1 MQPVFKHHSVHQQE
15 LFPLNLNDLI
25 SKNHS
30 ARLIDSVVEKL
41 EISEIISQYKGG
53 GTSSY
58 HPKMLLKI
66 LFYGYLNNTYS
77 CRKIA
82 KAVKENIYFMWLSGG
97 LQPDFRTINDFRG
110 QKLKG
115 SIENLFRQLVEM
127 MLDLEL
133 VSLEKQFIDGTKIE
147 ANAHKYSFVWKKSVE
162 KNKERLQSKIDVVL
176 AEIGQA
182 IESDLIHTDN
192 QTDTKIDSQKLEEKI
207 QEINKNSKTTF
218 LTKQQKKVVQKLEN
232 EQFPKLKE
240 YEQHLEI
247 LGSRNSY
254 SKTDTEATFMRMKE
268 DHMNNG
274 QLKPAYNIQIS
285 TENQIITHY
294 STHQT
299 STDFTTLEPHLEG
312 FKNAYKKESKQ
323 VIADAGYG
331 SEENYQLLEN
341 KEIEFFIPYN
351 MYRIEQTRKHKKNL
365 FHAQNLFYNQEQDF
379 LVCPIGQKLTK
390 IYTKKSKTT
399 TGFIQHHSVY
409 QAINCEGCPMRGQCF
424 KAQGN
429 RRIEINHNLQKLKTK
444 ARENLESELG
454 KVIYSKRCVEPE
466 PVFGNIKQNKG
477 FKRFTLTKINKV
489 NIEFGLIAIAHNF
502 SKWIAKAYSQN
513 FKPVFN
519 FTNELSDLLGQFL
532 LENLEHSRNYL
543 EIKIYK

>member
-1 MQPVFKHHSVHQQE
+1 MQPVFKHHSVHQQV

-25 SKNHS
+25 SENHS
-30 ARLIDSVVEKL
+30 SRLIDSVVEKL

-115 SIENLFRQLVEM
+115 NIEKLFSQLVSM
-127 MLDLEL
+127 MVDLEL

-182 IESDLIHTDN
+182 IESDLMHTDN
-192 QTDTKIDSQKLEEKI
+192 QIDTKIDSQKLEEKI
-207 QEINKNSKTTF
+207 QAINKNSKSDF
-218 LTKQQKKVVQKLEN
+218 LNKKQKKVVQKLEN
-232 EQFPKLKE
+232 EQLPKLKE

-254 SKTDTEATFMRMKE
+254 SKTDTDATFMRMKE
-268 DHMNNG
+268 DHMLNG

-299 STDFTTLEPHLEG
+299 STDFTTLEIHLEG
-312 FKNAYKKESKQ
+312 FKDAYQKQSNQ

-331 SEENYQLLEN
+331 SEENYQLLEK
-341 KEIEFFIPYN
+341 KEVEFFIPYN
-351 MYRIEQTRKHKKNL
+351 MYRIEQTLKHKKNL
-365 FHAQNLFYNQEQDF
+365 FHTQNLFYNQEHDF
-379 LVCPIGQKLTK
+379 LVCPIGQKMSK
-390 IYTKKSKTT
+390 IYTKKSETT
-399 TGFIQHHSVY
+399 TGFIQYHSVY

-454 KVIYSKRCVEPE
+454 KEIYSKRCIEPE

-477 FKRFTLTKINKV
+477 FKRFTLNKINKV
-489 NIEFGLIAIAHNF
+489 NIEFGLVAIAHNF
-502 SKWIAKAYSQN
+502 SKWIAKVSSENY
-513 FKPVFN
+513 KPI
-519 FTNELSDLLGQFL
+519 FTLTNQLNNCLGQFL
-532 LENLEHSRNYL
+532 MLDLEHARNY
-543 EIKIYK
+543 

>member
-1 MQPVFKHHSVHQQE
+1 MQPVFKHHSVHQQV

-25 SKNHS
+25 SENHS
-30 ARLIDSVVEKL
+30 SRLIDSIVEKL

-115 SIENLFRQLVEM
+115 NIEKLFSQLVIM
-127 MLDLEL
+127 RVDLEL

-182 IESDLIHTDN
+182 IETDLMHTDN
-192 QTDTKIDSQKLEEKI
+192 QIDTKIDSQKLEEKI
-207 QEINKNSKTTF
+207 QAINKNSKSEF
-218 LTKQQKKVVQKLEN
+218 LNKKQKKVVQKLEN
-232 EQFPKLKE
+232 EQLPKLKE

-254 SKTDTEATFMRMKE
+254 SKTDTDATFMRMKE
-268 DHMNNG
+268 DHMLNG

-312 FKNAYKKESKQ
+312 FKDAYQKQSNQ

-341 KEIEFFIPYN
+341 KDVEFFIPYN

-379 LVCPIGQKLTK
+379 LVCPIGQKMSK

-399 TGFIQHHSVY
+399 TGFTQYHSVY

-454 KVIYSKRCVEPE
+454 KEIYTKRCIEPE

-477 FKRFTLTKINKV
+477 FKRFTLNKINKV

-502 SKWIAKAYSQN
+502 SKWIAKVSSENYKPIFTITNQLNN
-513 FKPVFN
+513 F
-519 FTNELSDLLGQFL
+519 LGQFL
-532 LENLEHSRNYL
+532 MLDLEHARNY
-543 EIKIYK
+543 

>member
-1 MQPVFKHHSVHQQE
+1 MIMQPVFKYHSVHQQE

-25 SKNHS
+25 SENHS
-30 ARLIDSVVEKL
+30 ARLIDSVVERL
-41 EISEIISQYKGG
+41 EIPDIISQYKGG

-115 SIENLFRQLVEM
+115 NIEKLFSQLVGM
-127 MLDLEL
+127 MVDLEL
-133 VSLEKQFIDGTKIE
+133 ISLEKQFIDGTKIE
-147 ANAHKYSFVWKKSVE
+147 ANAHKYSFVWKKAVE
-162 KNKERLQSKIDVVL
+162 KNKERLQGKIDAVL

-182 IESDLIHTDN
+182 IESDIMHTDN
-192 QTDTKIDSQKLEEKI
+192 QIDTKIDSQKLQEKI
-207 QEINKNSKTTF
+207 REINQSAKKEKLS
-218 LTKQQKKVVQKLEN
+218 KQQNKSLEKLEKA
-232 EQFPKLKE
+232 QLPKLKE

-247 LGSRNSY
+247 LGNRNSY
-254 SKTDTEATFMRMKE
+254 SKTDSDATFMRMKE
-268 DHMNNG
+268 DHMMNG

-294 STHQT
+294 STHQK
-299 STDFTTLEPHLEG
+299 STDFTTLESHLDG
-312 FKNAYKKESKQ
+312 FEKAYQKQSKQ

-341 KEIEFFIPYN
+341 KQVDFFIPYN
-351 MYRIEQTRKHKKNL
+351 MYRIEQTRKHKKNV
-365 FHAQNLFYNQEQDF
+365 FHAQNLFYNSEHDF
-379 LVCPIGQKLTK
+379 LVCPIGQKMIK
-390 IYTKKSKTT
+390 IFTKKSKTT
-399 TGFIQHHSVY
+399 TGFLQHYSVY

-429 RRIEINHNLQKLKTK
+429 RRIEINHNLQKLKNK
-444 ARENLESELG
+444 VRENLESESG
-454 KVIYSKRCVEPE
+454 KEIYSKRCIEPE
-466 PVFGNIKQNKG
+466 PVFGNIKQNKQ
-477 FKRFTLTKINKV
+477 FKRFTLMKITKV
-489 NIEFGLIAIAHNF
+489 NIEFGLVAIAHNF
-502 SKWIAKAYSQN
+502 SKWIAKVRLHNFRPIFSCRNELNNIFEQFSMLN
-513 FKPVFN
+513 FKYY
-519 FTNELSDLLGQFL
+519 G
-532 LENLEHSRNYL
+532 NY
-543 EIKIYK
+543 

>member
-1 MQPVFKHHSVHQQE
+1 MQPVFKCHSVHQQK

-25 SKNHS
+25 SENHS
-30 ARLIDSVVEKL
+30 ARLIDSVVERL
-41 EISEIISQYKGG
+41 EIPDIISQYKGG

-82 KAVKENIYFMWLSGG
+82 KAIKENIYFMWLSGG

-115 SIENLFRQLVEM
+115 SIEKLFSQLVEM
-127 MLDLEL
+127 MVDLEL
-133 VSLEKQFIDGTKIE
+133 ISLEKQFIDGTKIE
-147 ANAHKYSFVWKKSVE
+147 ANAHKYSFVWKKAVE
-162 KNKERLQSKIDVVL
+162 KNKERLQGKIDAVL

-182 IESDLIHTDN
+182 IESDVMHTDN
-192 QTDTKIDSQKLEEKI
+192 QNDIKIDSQKLQEKI
-207 QEINKNSKTTF
+207 GKINQSSKKEK
-218 LTKQQKKVVQKLEN
+218 LSKQQKKSLDKLEK
-232 EQFPKLKE
+232 EQLPKLKE

-247 LGSRNSY
+247 LGNRNSY
-254 SKTDTEATFMRMKE
+254 SKTDTDATFMRMKE
-268 DHMNNG
+268 DHMMNG

-299 STDFTTLEPHLEG
+299 STDFTTLDSHLEG
-312 FKNAYKKESKQ
+312 FEKAYQKQSKQ

-341 KEIEFFIPYN
+341 KRVEFFIPYN
-351 MYRIEQTRKHKKNL
+351 MYRIEQTRKHKKNI
-365 FHAQNLFYNQEQDF
+365 FHAQNLFYNAEHDF
-379 LVCPIGQKLTK
+379 LVCPMGQKMTN

-399 TGFIQHHSVY
+399 TGFLQHHCVY
-409 QAINCEGCPMRGQCF
+409 QALNCEGCPMRGLCF

-429 RRIEINHNLQKLKTK
+429 RRVEINHNLQKLKTK

-454 KVIYSKRCVEPE
+454 KEIYSERCIEPE

-477 FKRFTLTKINKV
+477 FKRFTLTKMAKV

-502 SKWIAKAYSQN
+502 SKWIAKVRLYN
-513 FKPVFN
+513 YRPIFN
-519 FTNELSDLLGQFL
+519 FRCQFNNL
-532 LENLEHSRNYL
+532 LEHLLMINLKYSINQ
-543 EIKIYK
+543 